1 MSESELRAAIEEI
14 RSELAHAEGLT
25 ESNREALRRL
35 AGELE
40 ARLKRSGARP
50 EPDTL
55 RQELAD
61 WVRELEVTHPVL
73 STSIGRVVDTL
84 ALLNL

>member
-1 MSESELRAAIEEI
+1 MSDRELRAAIDEI
-14 RSELAHAEGLT
+14 RSELARAEGLT

-35 AGELE
+35 TVELE
-40 ARLKRSGARP
+40 ARLQRPGSRP
-50 EPDTL
+50 ETDTL

-73 STSIGRVVDTL
+73 STTLGRVIDTL
-84 ALLNL
+84 AFFNL